1 MQNKDTTRICLVE
14 DEEKVSAFIK
24 KGLEEHNFHVD
35 VAPDGVAGLTM
46 LLQQQYDLFILD
58 MMLPLLNGMELCRQI
73 RQKQPEAPILIL
85 SALGTIDDKVNGLQ
99 AGADDYLVKP
109 FHFKE
114 LLARIEALLRRRQQ
128 TNVDKGHFLTFAD
141 LTLNTWDK
149 TAARSGKQIAL
160 TAKEYALMELFIRNP
175 NKLLSREYITEK
187 VWGIHFD
194 TQTNMVDVYVNYL
207 RNKIQKGFDK
217 KLIHT
222 VIGMGYI
229 LKEQ

>member
-1 MQNKDTTRICLVE
+1 MTRICLVE
-14 DEEKVSAFIK
+14 DEEKVSSFIK
-24 KGLEEHNFHVD
+24 KGLEEHNYTVD
-35 VAPDGVAGLTM
+35 VAADGVAGLTM
-46 LLQQQYDLFILD
+46 MLQNKYDLFILD
-58 MMLPLLNGMELCRQI
+58 MMLPLLSGMELCRQI
-73 RQKQPEAPILIL
+73 RQKQQDAPILIL
-85 SALGTIDDKVNGLQ
+85 SALGTIDDKVNGLH

-114 LLARIEALLRRRQQ
+114 LLARIEALMRRRQP
-128 TNVDKGHFLTFAD
+128 AD
-141 LTLNTWDK
+141 AAGSHYLNFSDLKLNIWDK
-149 TAARSGKQIAL
+149 TAERAGKQIAL
-160 TAKEYALMELFIRNP
+160 TAKEYALLELFIRNA

-187 VWGIHFD
+187 VWGINFD

>member
-1 MQNKDTTRICLVE
+1 MKRICLVE
-14 DEEKVSAFIK
+14 DEEKVSSFIK
-24 KGLEEHNFHVD
+24 KGLEEHNYSVD
-35 VAPDGVAGLTM
+35 VAEDGIAGLTM
-46 LLQQQYDLFILD
+46 MLQNKYDVFILD
-58 MMLPLLNGMELCRQI
+58 MMLPLLSGMELCKQI
-73 RQKQPEAPILIL
+73 RQKQPEAPVLIL
-85 SALGTIDDKVNGLQ
+85 SALGTIDDKVNGLH

-114 LLARIEALLRRRQQ
+114 LLARIEALLRRRQPA
-128 TNVDKGHFLTFAD
+128 NDGGENHFLTFSD
-141 LTLNTWDK
+141 LKLNIWDK
-149 TAARSGKQIAL
+149 TAERAGKQIAL
-160 TAKEYALMELFIRNP
+160 TAKEYALLELFIRNP

-187 VWGIHFD
+187 VWGINFD

>member
-1 MQNKDTTRICLVE
+1 MTRICLVE
-14 DEEKVSAFIK
+14 DEEKVSSFIK
-24 KGLEEHNFHVD
+24 KGLEEHNYSVD
-35 VAPDGVAGLTM
+35 VAADGVAGLTLM
-46 LLQQQYDLFILD
+46 LQNKYDLFILD
-58 MMLPLLNGMELCRQI
+58 MMLPLLSGMELCRQV
-73 RQKQPEAPILIL
+73 RQKQPDAPVLIL

-114 LLARIEALLRRRQQ
+114 LLARIEALMRRRQPTDQ
-128 TNVDKGHFLTFAD
+128 GASHYLNFSD
-141 LTLNTWDK
+141 LKLNIWDK
-149 TAARSGKQIAL
+149 TAERGGKQIAL
-160 TAKEYALMELFIRNP
+160 TAKEYALLELFIRNA

-187 VWGIHFD
+187 VWGINFD

>member
-1 MQNKDTTRICLVE
+1 MKRICLVE
-14 DEEKVSAFIK
+14 DEEKVSSFIK
-24 KGLEEHNFHVD
+24 KGLEEHGYSVD
-35 VAPDGVAGLTM
+35 VAEDGIAGLTM
-46 LLQQQYDLFILD
+46 MLQNKYDVFILD
-58 MMLPLLNGMELCRQI
+58 MMLPLLSGMELCKQI
-73 RQKQPEAPILIL
+73 RQKQPEAPVLIL
-85 SALGTIDDKVNGLQ
+85 SALGTIDDKVNGLH

-114 LLARIEALLRRRQQ
+114 LLARIEALLRRRQPA
-128 TNVDKGHFLTFAD
+128 NDGGENHFLTFSD
-141 LTLNTWDK
+141 LKLNIWDK
-149 TAARSGKQIAL
+149 TAERADKQIAL
-160 TAKEYALMELFIRNP
+160 TAKEYALLELFIRNA

-187 VWGIHFD
+187 VWGINFD